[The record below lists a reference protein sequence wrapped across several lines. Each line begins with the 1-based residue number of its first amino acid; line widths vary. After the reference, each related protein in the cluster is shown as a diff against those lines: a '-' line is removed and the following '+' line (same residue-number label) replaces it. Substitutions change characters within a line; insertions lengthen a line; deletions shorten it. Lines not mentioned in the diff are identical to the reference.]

1 MNKKVIAPLSTLLL
15 VFVLFS
21 CSSNDDEPEVEQ
33 KEEETEITLEGNY
46 QGLWNSTTDT
56 DAVFTDFPVS
66 AKIAFANSAKTRLR
80 AEFFATSTLTS
91 CCKDE
96 GNDGTMTMNLDGDA
110 ITSFSFNDQIVDCTG
125 SFTGTGSI
133 TSKDPYTIKI
143 DFTGNDCDGNH
154 VGELLFTRSK
164 D

>member
-1 MNKKVIAPLSTLLL
+1 MKKKTLIPIALGVVCLA
-15 VFVLFS
+15 LFS
-21 CSSNDDEPEVEQ
+21 CSSSEEEPEIEQ
-33 KEEETEITLEGNY
+33 ISEEETTLEGNY

-56 DAVFTDFPVS
+56 DAVFTDYPVS
-66 AKIAFANSAKTRLR
+66 AKITFANSAKTRLR
-80 AEFFATSTLTS
+80 AEFFATSTFSS

-96 GNDGTMTMNLDGDA
+96 GNDGTMTMNLEGDA

-133 TSKDPYTIKI
+133 TSKNPYTLKI

>member
-1 MNKKVIAPLSTLLL
+1 MNKKVIVPLSVIAL
-15 VFVLFS
+15 FFMLFS
-21 CSSNDDEPEVEQ
+21 CSSNDDEPDVEQ
-33 KEEETEITLEGNY
+33 KEEEEATLEGDY

-56 DAVFTDFPVS
+56 DAVFTDFPIS
-66 AKIAFANSAKTRLR
+66 AKISFASSDKTRLR
-80 AEFFATSTLTS
+80 AEFFATSTFTS

-96 GNDGTMTMNLDGDA
+96 GNDGTITMNLEGDA
-110 ITSFSFNDQIVDCTG
+110 ISSFNFNDQIVNCTG

-154 VGELLFTRSK
+154 TGELLFTRTK
-164 D
+164 N